1 MSTTTTDEGA
11 TAVHVDA
18 VAASPSAPEAV
29 AQEQSQD
36 QQQGPGA
43 YHSSLLADAAPYK
56 TTAVAASQ
64 QQQQEEVAQNIID
77 PSSSCVV
84 RLRGLPFSSTA
95 DDVRKFAKG
104 YFFHEPDGILV
115 LMHGERRG
123 EGFIEFTDPYEAHR
137 FQIEKHRQ
145 LIGERYIEVYMS
157 FPEDMSAAL
166 ADEEASGS
174 LTKNPIVRLRGL
186 PFAASDEDLLLF
198 FSQCQDK
205 IVNIR
210 FVEDIQCRRTGDA
223 FLELADEDAVSIA
236 MTKHRLLMGT
246 RYVEVSRTTAPDREA
261 VLHVASRRGRGG
273 APAVPQTDYR
283 SAQYDP
289 SMMMPPMMNPLLFMP
304 PSAMPLAGPDGLV
317 TVQIGKEAAEQA
329 AATQAAKNQAFAM
342 MQSAMINMMASGSF
356 PPLPNQNGHHGGRG
370 RKNRHHHH
378 QTQAQEE
385 SDAVAQEATEPADV
399 GAYSSS
405 RKHEA
410 RGGGG
415 VTAPP
420 AIVPPSPLVPPSPAR
435 AQSRYIVRVRGLPF
449 SASEET
455 VAEFFYD
462 VNVQPQG
469 VHMVYNSHDKPTG
482 EAFVEVETDA
492 DVMRALDHN
501 GGALGHRYIEVFKS
515 GPADMQRLGG
525 GPQAAA
531 QLPPHVDM
539 AAMGGA
545 AGMFPPG
552 MFPMFPP
559 FGFPPPQW
567 GWGYQ

>member
-1 MSTTTTDEGA
+1 MSTA
-11 TAVHVDA
+11 TNDIPQQSTAEA
-18 VAASPSAPEAV
+18 EIPAAPAPEQQ
-29 AQEQSQD
+29 QE
-36 QQQGPGA
+36 QGPGA
-43 YHSSLLADAAPYK
+43 YHSSLPAEAAPYV
-56 TTAVAASQ
+56 TTNPAHNVIDIA
-64 QQQQEEVAQNIID
+64 D
-77 PSSSCVV
+77 PSASCVV
-84 RLRGLPFSSTA
+84 RLRGLPFSSTSE
-95 DDVRKFAKG
+95 DIRKFAKG
-104 YFFHEPDGILV
+104 YFIHEPDGILV

-123 EGFIEFTDPYEAHR
+123 EGFIEFTDPYEAQR
-137 FQIEKHRQ
+137 FHLEKDRQ
-145 LIGERYIEVYMS
+145 MIGERYIEVYMS
-157 FPEDMSAAL
+157 FPEDMAAAL

-186 PFAASDEDLLLF
+186 PFAASDEDLMLF
-198 FSQCQDK
+198 FHQCQDK

-210 FVEDIQCRRTGDA
+210 FVEDIQGRRTGDA

-273 APAVPQTDYR
+273 APAVLGHQDFR
-283 SAQYDP
+283 SMPFDP
-289 SMMMPPMMNPLLFMP
+289 MMMMPPMLNPLLFMP

-329 AATQAAKNQAFAM
+329 AAAQAAKNQAFAM
-342 MQSAMINMMASGSF
+342 MQSAMMGIAAGGF
-356 PPLPNQNGHHGGRG
+356 PPQGPSNGARG
-370 RKNRHHHH
+370 RKNRHNHHVH
-378 QTQAQEE
+378 EE
-385 SDAVAQEATEPADV
+385 SENQESQSEATEV

-405 RKHEA
+405 RKVDAVGAH
-410 RGGGG
+410 G
-415 VTAPP
+415 APP
-420 AIVPPSPLVPPSPAR
+420 AIVPPSPLMPPSPPR

-469 VHMVYNSHDKPTG
+469 VHMVYNAHDKPTG

-492 DVMRALDHN
+492 DVTRALDHN

-525 GPQAAA
+525 GPQGSNAPLPDMMAMGAAA
-531 QLPPHVDM
+531 GV
-539 AAMGGA
+539 
-545 AGMFPPG
+545 FPPG
-552 MFPMFPP
+552 MFPMFP
-559 FGFPPPQW
+559 FGFPPPNW